1 MLLGILF
8 ALTTAGASEP
18 QSVADLSAMKCQKEF
33 QAFVKSKSWDS
44 EKIRPHV
51 ADSYKQTAYRSLSQN
66 IGQWIDI
73 KLEDKKSPDI
83 FHLNDSVIT
92 HYSFNST
99 CSLVTKN
106 EEWPWHLQKIFT
118 VKTSEDWSNDDLRK
132 SVAAGKKGM
141 IYYWSPRFSY
151 SVFDLPRMARLAK
164 KWGYEFTAVVDP
176 RASQLEV
183 QGALEVMLKKNSK
196 PDKLNRALA
205 SKSYFN
211 RNVSTDL
218 YMRSGLNH
226 FPVTYIYNKQ
236 KIHPRWIVGIM
247 NDKGAQNMADT
258 FANELAGK

>member
-1 MLLGILF
+1 MLLGLLF
-8 ALTTAGASEP
+8 ALTSVGATET
-18 QSVADLSAMKCQKEF
+18 QSIGDLFAMKCQNEF

-44 EKIRPHV
+44 EKIRSHV

-73 KLEDKKSPDI
+73 KLEEKKSPEV

-92 HYSFNST
+92 HYSFNSD
-99 CSLVTKN
+99 CNLVTKN
-106 EEWPWHLQKIFT
+106 EEWPWHLQKVFNA
-118 VKTSEDWSNDDLRK
+118 KTSEDWSNDDFSKL
-132 SVAAGKKGM
+132 VANGKKGM

-151 SVFDLPRMARLAK
+151 SVFDLPRMERLAK

-176 RASQLEV
+176 RASQSEV
-183 QGALEVMLKKNSK
+183 RDALDVMLKKNSR
-196 PDKLNRALA
+196 PDKLSRALA
-205 SKSYFN
+205 SKTYFN

-236 KIHPRWIVGIM
+236 KIHSRWIVGIM
-247 NDKGAQNMADT
+247 NDKGAQSMADT